1 MDLEFFVAAPAD
13 TPRATM
19 RYGGKTL
26 HIEEYQD
33 LLQLRRAGDGAYYVA
48 IFPRAAGTAA
58 PAFASLD
65 DGKIIKVSGE
75 GWTDYALLAHEPVT
89 AGGDD
94 VAFAGTAGAVAAR
107 AAGVTLTLAASGEV
121 RRGAYALS
129 APSAASLQITPRSAA
144 LLLPDGGAGGE
155 FTVQLPDGWT
165 LQAPPAGVT
174 LTAEGPRSRIR
185 VPAGIRRVVLGP

>member
-1 MDLEFFVAAPAD
+1 MREIGSRVELFVDDWLIDRMRGVRRMLHAPERREVVLAM
-13 TPRATM
+13 TPPAESPGACYFNCFLDEGR
-19 RYGGKTL
+19 
-26 HIEEYQD
+26 
-33 LLQLRRAGDGAYYVA
+33 LRLYY
-48 IFPRAAGTAA
+48 RG
-58 PAFASLD
+58 
-65 DGKIIKVSGE
+65 
-75 GWTDYALLAHEPVT
+75 VT